1 MNIIK
6 LTGVTFAL
14 SSALVI
20 TSSTLAN
27 AQNIQGIV
35 IPKTCSNSYINR
47 GARSNSRSKAV
58 EKALIAWNRIARQR
72 GFFTF
77 KAAKRPKVKVV
88 VYPSNNTQEIIW
100 KANVIG
106 YPCRFI
112 SMRRRWYSLSNFWPY
127 DYQRKTRGTTPTKIG
142 RESFFTDLKMDEKI
156 KINNDR

>member
-1 MNIIK
+1 MSKITTQIETDHQFSEYDLRWCEEGRQELPPPSKPMNIIK

-47 GARSNSRSKAV
+47 GARSNNRSKAV
-58 EKALIAWNRIARQR
+58 EKALIAWNRIAQQR

-112 SMRRRWYSLSNFWPY
+112 SMRRR
-127 DYQRKTRGTTPTKIG
+127 
-142 RESFFTDLKMDEKI
+142 
-156 KINNDR
+156 